1 MENRIKNLLKLKLDL
16 SHFFNVDFTMK
27 DIRLMAY
34 YTQQAEEHIIKKG
47 FIKQDYCHQD
57 NDDMLE
63 YEKDDMR
70 IILVIK

>member
-1 MENRIKNLLKLKLDL
+1 MEKRIKNLLKLKLDL

-34 YTQQAEEHIIKKG
+34 YTQKAEEHIIEKG
-47 FIKQDYCHQD
+47 FLKKDYCHED
-57 NDDMLE
+57 NDDMIE
-63 YEKDDMR
+63 YEKDDIR

>member
-1 MENRIKNLLKLKLDL
+1 MEKRIKNFLKLKLDL
-16 SHFFNVDFTMK
+16 SHFFNVDFTIK
-27 DIRLMAY
+27 DIRLIAY
-34 YTQQAEEHIIKKG
+34 YTSKAEKHIIKKG

-63 YEKDDMR
+63 YEKDDIR